1 MMAHAK
7 TNPLARLAPSLTDIA
22 FMLPV
27 VLLFTRLDGVKTLLG
42 DGDTGWH
49 VRTGEWILAH
59 HAVPHQDLFSFTK
72 PHSPWFA
79 WEWLWDVAFAW
90 LHLHGGLA
98 AVVIASIVLICL
110 TSALLFQ
117 LLIRKCENRLIAIVM
132 TYVAIGGSSVHW
144 LARPHLFTMLF
155 VVIWLAIIDAVEKG
169 RTRLLWLLPPLTI
182 LWTNLHGGFFVGIL
196 IAGTYAA
203 GKLFESC
210 FEENPAQQIALRKN
224 CLSYLL
230 TALGCAAASF
240 INPYTYHLH
249 QHIVQYLSDS
259 SQLEAISEFQTLS
272 FHVPPAIFLE
282 IMLALAAVAAI
293 HHAYLRRFAAVF
305 LIAGWA
311 HLALLASRNIPLFM
325 LIAAP
330 FVASTF
336 SDLLRTAGEQSA
348 QWPTWMNRGLTI
360 LHEVGEEITA
370 MDRPWRVHLPAVVT
384 ALLLCTIISGHAQAF
399 KLRAEYDPKRY
410 PAAVLPLLASDAG
423 HHRIFCDDEWGDYL
437 AYRLYPSGRVF
448 IDGRSD
454 FYGGQFVRNFLD
466 IWGVKYDWEAQL
478 ERYGVDT
485 LLLSTKS
492 AMAGAV
498 KQSARWKVVYDDGTA
513 ILFEPAN
520 SLQEISTKSGNK
532 DGAEPLHSGMAR
544 VESVSF
550 KRTNQ

>member
-1 MMAHAK
+1 MMSNPK
-7 TNPLARLAPSLTDIA
+7 MNPLARLAPSLTDIA

-72 PHSPWFA
+72 PDSPWFA
-79 WEWLWDVAFAW
+79 WEWLWDVTFAW
-90 LHLHGGLA
+90 MHLHGGLA
-98 AVVIASIVLICL
+98 AVVIASILLICL

-117 LLIRKCENRLIAIVM
+117 LLIRNCENRLVAIAITFLAV
-132 TYVAIGGSSVHW
+132 GGTSVHW

-169 RTRLLWLLPPLTI
+169 RTRLLWVFPLFTV

-196 IAGTYAA
+196 IVGTYAA
-203 GKLFESC
+203 GKLLERAFERNAGQRLVLGKQC
-210 FEENPAQQIALRKN
+210 RN
-224 CLSYLL
+224 YLL
-230 TALGCAAASF
+230 VTLACAAASF

-249 QHIVQYLSDS
+249 RHILEYLSDT
-259 SQLEAISEFQTLS
+259 SQLEMISEFQTLS

-293 HHAYLRRFAAVF
+293 YQAYRRRFAAVF
-305 LIAGWA
+305 LIVGWA
-311 HLALLASRNIPLFM
+311 HLALIASRNIPLFM

-336 SDLLRTAGEQSA
+336 SDLLRTAGDKSA
-348 QWPTWMNRGLTI
+348 QWPTWMNRGLKV
-360 LHEVGEEITA
+360 LEEVGDEITA
-370 MDRPWRVHLPAVVT
+370 MDRPWRVHVPAIVT
-384 ALLLCTIISGHAQAF
+384 AFLLCTMISGHAQAF

-410 PAAVLPLLASDAG
+410 PAAALPLLAPDAG

-454 FYGGQFVRNFLD
+454 FYGGRFVRNFLD

-478 ERYGVDT
+478 ERYHVDT

-492 AMAGAV
+492 ALAGAV
-498 KQSARWKVVYDDGTA
+498 KQTSRWKVVYDDGTA
-513 ILFEPAN
+513 ILFEPAI

-532 DGAEPLHSGMAR
+532 DGAEPFQSGIAR
-544 VESVSF
+544 VEKLSF
-550 KRTNQ
+550 KRTKQ

>member
-1 MMAHAK
+1 MSSAK
-7 TNPLARLAPSLTDIA
+7 INPFARLAPSLTDIA
-22 FMLPV
+22 FILPV

-49 VRTGEWILAH
+49 VRTGEWIIAH
-59 HAVPHQDLFSFTK
+59 HAVPHHDLFSFTK
-72 PHSPWFA
+72 PASPWFA

-98 AVVIASIVLICL
+98 PVVIASILLICL
-110 TSALLFQ
+110 ISALLFQ
-117 LLIRKCENRLIAIVM
+117 LLIRNCENRLVAIAL
-132 TYVAIGGSSVHW
+132 TYLAIGGTSVHW

-169 RTRLLWLLPPLTI
+169 RTRLLWVFLPLTV
-182 LWTNLHGGFFVGIL
+182 LWTNLHGGFFIGIL

-203 GKLFESC
+203 GKLLESLFEKDVERQFTLKRSC
-210 FEENPAQQIALRKN
+210 RN
-224 CLSYLL
+224 YLL
-230 TALGCAAASF
+230 TALACTAASL

-249 QHIVQYLSDS
+249 HHILEYLSDT
-259 SQLEAISEFQTLS
+259 SQLEMISEFQTLS

-293 HHAYLRRFAAVF
+293 YHAYLHRFAAVF

-325 LIAAP
+325 LITAP

-336 SDLLRTAGEQSA
+336 SDLLRVAGEKSA
-348 QWPTWMNRGLTI
+348 QWPTWMNRGLKV
-360 LHEVGEEITA
+360 LDEVGDEITG
-370 MDRPWRVHLPAVVT
+370 MDRPWRVHIPAVVT
-384 ALLLCTIISGHAQAF
+384 AFLLCTMISGHAQAF
-399 KLRAEYDPKRY
+399 KLRAEYDPNRY
-410 PAAVLPLLASDAG
+410 PAAALPLLASGAA
-423 HHRIFCDDEWGDYL
+423 HHHIFCDDEWGDYL

-454 FYGGQFVRNFLD
+454 FYGGPFVRNFLD
-466 IWGVKYDWEAQL
+466 IWGVKYDWETQL
-478 ERYGVDT
+478 DRYGVDT

-513 ILFEPAN
+513 ILFEPAI
-520 SLQEISTKSGNK
+520 SLEEISTKRGNK
-532 DGAEPLHSGMAR
+532 DGAELFQSGIAR
-544 VESVSF
+544 VEKLSF
-550 KRTNQ
+550 KRIKQ

>member
-1 MMAHAK
+1 MMSDAK
-7 TNPLARLAPSLTDIA
+7 MNPLGRLAPSLTDLA

-27 VLLFTRLDGVKTLLG
+27 ILLFTRLDGVKTLLG

-79 WEWLWDVAFAW
+79 WEWLWDVAFSW

-98 AVVIASIVLICL
+98 AVVIASILLICL

-117 LLIRKCENRLIAIVM
+117 VLIRNCENRLVAIAV
-132 TYVAIGGSSVHW
+132 TYLAIGGSSVHW

-155 VVIWLAIIDAVEKG
+155 VVVWLAIIDAVEKG
-169 RTRLLWLLPPLTI
+169 RTRLLWLLPPLTV

-196 IAGTYAA
+196 IAGTYAG
-203 GKLFESC
+203 GKLLERGFNKDPEQRPVLAKQC
-210 FEENPAQQIALRKN
+210 RN
-224 CLSYLL
+224 YLL
-230 TALGCAAASF
+230 TTLACAAASF

-249 QHIVQYLSDS
+249 HHIFEYLSDT
-259 SQLEAISEFQTLS
+259 SQLEVISEFQTLS
-272 FHVPPAIFLE
+272 FHVPPAVFLE
-282 IMLALAAVAAI
+282 IMLALAAIAAVYHI
-293 HHAYLRRFAAVF
+293 YLRRFAAVF
-305 LIAGWA
+305 LIVGWA

-330 FVASTF
+330 FVASTL
-336 SDLLRTAGEQSA
+336 SDLLQTAGEKSA
-348 QWPTWMNRGLTI
+348 QWPTWMNRGLNV
-360 LHEVGEEITA
+360 LGEVGDEITA
-370 MDRPWRVHLPAVVT
+370 MDRPWRVHLPAIVT
-384 ALLLCTIISGHAQAF
+384 AFLLCTMISGHAKAF

-410 PAAVLPLLASDAG
+410 PAAALPLLAPGAG
-423 HHRIFCDDEWGDYL
+423 RHHIFCDDEWGDYL

-466 IWGVKYDWEAQL
+466 ISGVKYDWETQL
-478 ERYGVDT
+478 DRYGVDT

-498 KQSARWKVVYDDGTA
+498 KQSPRWKVVYDDGTA
-513 ILFEPAN
+513 ILFEPAT

-544 VESVSF
+544 VAKVSF
-550 KRTNQ
+550 KRTKQ